1 MKTPVK
7 FLIGVAALFLATGTA
22 HAADDEK
29 TNRDFGTTYE
39 CRAGTDLDDIS
50 IKHEHILS
58 SESRTTIT
66 IQSLTGGHRYKDG
79 KTERYPTIRYDIQTD
94 KLTLNGKPC
103 RKSK

>member
-1 MKTPVK
+1 MKRL
-7 FLIGVAALFLATGTA
+7 LIAGVAALLLATGTA

-29 TNRDFGTTYE
+29 IDRDFGTTYE
-39 CRAGTDLDDIS
+39 CRAGTDFDDVS

-66 IQSLTGGHRYKDG
+66 IESLTGGHRYKNG
-79 KTERYPTIRYDIQTD
+79 KTERYPTIRYNVETG